1 MMKEKMK
8 EAITLGKELSGKNIS
23 AYAASSAFFLFLS
36 LIPSLMLL
44 CAAIPFIPL
53 TQADFMRIVIELV
66 PSSIEPLAVS
76 VINDVYRQSAGLIS
90 ISVIAIVWSAGKGLL
105 ALLRGLNVI
114 YDVEEK
120 RNYLVLRL
128 VTSFYMLIILAV
140 IILALIVM
148 VFGDSILQLI
158 SGWVP
163 IVSGLLHTMINGRH
177 ILFFLLI
184 TMVLAFLYAYL
195 PRHRSRIRSQLPGAV
210 MAALGWTVV
219 TFAFSIYVTYFN
231 GFSMYG
237 SLTTIII
244 LLLWLYACMT
254 LVLVG
259 AFANKLLVDKK
270 SSSGVI

>member
-1 MMKEKMK
+1 MREKINEIM
-8 EAITLGKELSGKNIS
+8 TLGKELSGKNIS

-44 CAAIPFIPL
+44 CAAIPYIPL

-76 VINDVYRQSAGLIS
+76 VINDVYRQSVGLIS

-114 YDVEEK
+114 YDVEEE
-120 RNYLVLRL
+120 RNYLVLRI

-140 IILALIVM
+140 IIVALIVM
-148 VFGDSILQLI
+148 VFGDSIMELVSRRI
-158 SGWVP
+158 PV
-163 IVSGLLHTMINGRH
+163 VSGLLHTVINGRH

-184 TMVLAFLYAYL
+184 TLVLAFLYAYL
-195 PRHRSRIRSQLPGAV
+195 PRHRGRMTNQLPGAV
-210 MAALGWTVV
+210 MASLGWTVV
-219 TFAFSIYVTYFN
+219 TFGFSVYVTYFN

-237 SLTTIII
+237 NLTTIII

-259 AFANKLLVDKK
+259 AFANKLLIDKK
-270 SSSGVI
+270 SRSGVI